1 MNKLLKTCKIY
12 SGIREQITDAEEA
25 IIIDLITT
33 EYKSLT
39 EQDVA
44 IAFKLN
50 ATGKYWKP
58 VEGYQNFSAI
68 FVGKVLSH
76 YKEWKRKQNTIKK
89 IEPLKELPE
98 PKSDPKR
105 AFDFIVKVWNEE
117 GKLPFVANWKRA
129 FDYAE
134 KEGMIRLSKKEK
146 WELFEKKKKE
156 VKNKINDARNKMQ
169 NYRKLELELQ
179 PLSIKTECKKEAILN
194 YLKQK
199 VD

>member
-89 IEPLKELPE
+89 IETLKELPE

-105 AFDFIVKVWNEE
+105 AFEFICKVWDEE
-117 GKLPFVANWKRA
+117 GKLPRIANWKTA
-129 FDYAE
+129 FEYAE
-134 KEGMIRLSKKEK
+134 KEGLIKMSDEEK
-146 WELFEKKKKE
+146 REAFKKKQAE
-156 VKNKINDARNKMQ
+156 VQRKINDTRGKLED
-169 NYRKLELELQ
+169 YRKLEFDLQ
-179 PLSIKTECKKEAILN
+179 PLNVKTECRKDAIIN
-194 YLKQK
+194 YLKEK
-199 VD
+199 L